1 MYSGWNYRE
10 KEFDRMEIRNQTIDH
25 GQAFDWGR
33 ASKEYAKFRDIY
45 PKEFYEKL
53 AEFSLG
59 VKGQKVL
66 DIGTGTGVI
75 PRNMYAYG
83 ADWTGADISE
93 NQITYAKQLS
103 QEAGMNIRYL
113 VSAAEDIDFP
123 DESFDVITACQC
135 FMYFDKDI
143 ILPKIHRMLKPE
155 GHFAVLYMA
164 WLPEESEIAKTSE
177 EMVLKYNPSWSG
189 GHMTRY
195 SLETPPWCKDLFEP
209 DHMLSYDLPI
219 TFTRDSWHGRMK
231 ACRGIGAS
239 SLRQDEIT
247 AWEREHMAYMQTVP
261 EVFDILHYVTIL
273 DVKKF
278 LN

>member
-1 MYSGWNYRE
+1 
-10 KEFDRMEIRNQTIDH
+10 MEIRNKTIDH

-33 ASKEYAKFRDIY
+33 TSKEYAKYRDIY

-53 AEFSLG
+53 EELSLG

-75 PRNMYAYG
+75 PRNMYGYG
-83 ADWTGADISE
+83 AEWTGADISE
-93 NQITYAKQLS
+93 NQTAFAKRLS
-103 QEAGMNIRYL
+103 QDAGMDINYF

-123 DESFDVITACQC
+123 EESFDVIIACQC
-135 FMYFDKDI
+135 FMYFDKEI
-143 ILPKIHRMLKPE
+143 ILPKIHKMLKKG
-155 GHFAVLYMA
+155 GHFAVLFMA
-164 WLPEESEIAKTSE
+164 WLPEESEIAKASE

-195 SLETPPWCKDLFEP
+195 TLTTPPWCENLFKP
-209 DHMLSYDLPI
+209 AHMLTYDLPV
-219 TFTRDSWHGRMK
+219 TFSRDSWHGRIK

-239 SLRQDEIT
+239 SLSQDEIA
-247 AWEREHMAYMQTVP
+247 AWEKEHMAYMQTLP

-273 DVKKF
+273 DVEKVD
-278 LN
+278 

>member
-1 MYSGWNYRE
+1 
-10 KEFDRMEIRNQTIDH
+10 MEIKNKTIDN

-33 ASKEYAKFRDIY
+33 TSEEYAKYRDIY

-53 AEFSLG
+53 AGLSLG
-59 VKGQKVL
+59 VKGQRAL

-93 NQITYAKQLS
+93 NQIKYAKQLS
-103 QEAGMNIRYL
+103 QEAGMDISYF

-123 DESFDVITACQC
+123 NESFDVIIACQC

-143 ILPKIHRMLKPE
+143 LLPKIHRMLKSD
-155 GHFAVLYMA
+155 GHFAVLFMA

-195 SLETPPWCKDLFEP
+195 SLETPLWCKDMFEP
-209 DHMLSYDLPI
+209 AHMLAYDSSV

-239 SLRQDEIT
+239 SLSRAEIA
-247 AWEREHMAYMQTVP
+247 AWEAEHMAYMQTVP
-261 EVFDILHYVTIL
+261 EIFDIPHYVTVL
-273 DVKKF
+273 DVKKKEM
-278 LN
+278 LNG